1 MEDVTDDSQGN
12 MSTYIRQCS
21 KAAIYLCGKCWRPL
35 GDTQD
40 FVENNVGDCLI
51 LLKAVTDQVEI
62 DPRMQVFTLPN
73 EVGSTI
79 QILRCKCCSSTIG
92 RFYSKTEKHLDYK
105 CGLFGLDWSAIK
117 RYILGSADNQLMPE
131 GEAPITLY
139 KYDLLEKEMKKVR
152 CIHSTGN
159 PGRTQEKSWFR
170 GGSWTWYILPAV
182 GMRAVT

>member
-139 KYDLLEKEMKKVR
+139 KYDLLEKEMKKGDLLATDTLL
-152 CIHSTGN
+152 HGTEGAEAEPTS
-159 PGRTQEKSWFR
+159 
-170 GGSWTWYILPAV
+170 
-182 GMRAVT
+182 

>member
-73 EVGSTI
+73 EVGS
-79 QILRCKCCSSTIG
+79 
-92 RFYSKTEKHLDYK
+92 
-105 CGLFGLDWSAIK
+105 
-117 RYILGSADNQLMPE
+117 YILGSADNQLMPE

-139 KYDLLEKEMKKVR
+139 KYDLLEKEMKKSCGVR
-152 CIHSTGN
+152 REEMRRSEELTVMALRIYSHNIKEQTTFTSTTEESFK
-159 PGRTQEKSWFR
+159 PRS
-170 GGSWTWYILPAV
+170 
-182 GMRAVT
+182 